1 MQATQ
6 QAAHRGGAVQAP
18 PAGLGELTIDDGQHL
33 AAVLVQAGA
42 DQARRGGEAS
52 LLQVAQQRMHRR
64 CPVRS
69 VTDHHVA
76 PAVDD

>member
-1 MQATQ
+1 VQVTQ
-6 QAAHRGGAVQAP
+6 QAAQRGDAVQAP
-18 PAGLGELTIDDGQHL
+18 RAGLGELAVDEGQHL

-42 DQARRGGEAS
+42 GQARRGGEADV
-52 LLQVAQQRMHRR
+52 LQVAQQRMDCR
-64 CPVRS
+64 CPRRS